1 MASIKTRV
9 AGLEQA
15 SKVTVKRQLTDAERA
30 VRLTHILNNPESSP
44 MYGPLTEILKKAV
57 VAVELLLRVFLLI
70 FCLPVLCPS
79 TPLPR
84 RNTTLM

>member
-15 SKVTVKRQLTDAERA
+15 SRATVRRQLTDTERA

-44 MYGPLTEILKKAV
+44 VDEPLREFLK
-57 VAVELLLRVFLLI
+57 RVGVSDAQLSRN
-70 FCLPVLCPS
+70 VLGD
-79 TPLPR
+79 
-84 RNTTLM
+84 